1 VNLNDPGMPLL
12 FHRGQFGTFATA
24 PAL

>member
-24 PAL
+24 PAP